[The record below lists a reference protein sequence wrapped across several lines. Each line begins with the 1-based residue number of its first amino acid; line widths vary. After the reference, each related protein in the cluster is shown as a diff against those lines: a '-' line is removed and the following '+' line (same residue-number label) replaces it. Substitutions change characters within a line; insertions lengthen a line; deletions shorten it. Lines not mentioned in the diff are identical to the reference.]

1 MTLKLEEHYD
11 HLQKEICDIT
21 KNIHKVKNKNHK
33 TMTKIIKK
41 LKCYSKGCHPLGD
54 SIESNEDLAL
64 FTNINRLKFSTVT
77 NKGKNKKNFNCY
89 LKTYN
94 NNISTKYKERNN
106 TNTSYK
112 KYHPIIYLYKNY
124 KNNTNISNINF
135 NCPPNKKNKNNTI
148 DNCNVIQKERFFTH
162 RIQRGITDEKINDT
176 LFNKD
181 LFDIGNNNLSNYTFN
196 NNNNNKISKTIDFNN
211 NFMKTFRTEINNK
224 YKKKIIHGKINF
236 NGSIKGNVNIYSK
249 NKFREYYWN
258 NECRK
263 VNDIIN
269 DKEKEKNN
277 IFFGKN
283 SINSSLKN
291 LYKKNSF
298 KEKSNTYFRKESI
311 QIDENS
317 KINKSMNEIQKFNKK
332 FSNKMP
338 IYNKYNS
345 INNEKIRTQ
354 NGNIIKNNNSDLD
367 FQNIEKIKSILN
379 SENYE
384 QCIRKIKHISEQ
396 NEFLDKIIN
405 IYNQFNE
412 DKIEGDNYEN
422 ILLWINYLI
431 YSKQKN
437 QNDKYEIFCK
447 KLMKE
452 NNITNFKI
460 FQSFTRN
467 LINEK
472 KSANLFLEDIKKIL
486 SVENCIIK
494 EKNKSKNNDN

>member
-1 MTLKLEEHYD
+1 
-11 HLQKEICDIT
+11 
-21 KNIHKVKNKNHK
+21 
-33 TMTKIIKK
+33 
-41 LKCYSKGCHPLGD
+41 
-54 SIESNEDLAL
+54 
-64 FTNINRLKFSTVT
+64 
-77 NKGKNKKNFNCY
+77 
-89 LKTYN
+89 
-94 NNISTKYKERNN
+94 
-106 TNTSYK
+106 
-112 KYHPIIYLYKNY
+112 
-124 KNNTNISNINF
+124 
-135 NCPPNKKNKNNTI
+135 
-148 DNCNVIQKERFFTH
+148 
-162 RIQRGITDEKINDT
+162 
-176 LFNKD
+176 
-181 LFDIGNNNLSNYTFN
+181 
-196 NNNNNKISKTIDFNN
+196 
-211 NFMKTFRTEINNK
+211 
-224 YKKKIIHGKINF
+224 
-236 NGSIKGNVNIYSK
+236 
-249 NKFREYYWN
+249 
-258 NECRK
+258 
-263 VNDIIN
+263 
-269 DKEKEKNN
+269 
-277 IFFGKN
+277 
-283 SINSSLKN
+283 
-291 LYKKNSF
+291 
-298 KEKSNTYFRKESI
+298 
-311 QIDENS
+311 
-317 KINKSMNEIQKFNKK
+317 MNEIQKFNKK

-367 FQNIEKIKSILN
+367 FQNIETIKSILN

-437 QNDKYEIFCK
+437 KNDKYEIFCK